1 MHRSHIQVCP
11 QNVEE
16 PVTATHQTTGLLR
29 LLWTIRPGRVAESIG
44 KAFLGRL
51 NAIAAILAVLWG
63 TAMLA
68 TRPRTWT
75 APVRSVFSRQL
86 LFTGVDGISAAVRF
100 GAAVGILVIVQAAIW
115 IDTLGVTQDVVAPM
129 LWRGIV
135 RELAPLLACL
145 VVIGRSCIPISTE
158 LATMMVNGEVEL
170 LDAQGVDPMTY
181 LVMPRVLSVVV
192 SVFCLAI
199 IIATS
204 MVATGYVLGWAV
216 DAIRVDLWTFLE
228 GILRQF
234 SSLDILF
241 FVPKTIIAGAFAGSI
256 CCLDG
261 LSVRGTMTDIPRV
274 ASRTGIRALTAVLA
288 ISAILSVL
296 FYGRILIFK
305 VV

>member
-1 MHRSHIQVCP
+1 M
-11 QNVEE
+11 
-16 PVTATHQTTGLLR
+16 TAIRQTTNLFR
-29 LLWTIRPGRVAESIG
+29 LLWAFRPSRIAESVGQAFIG
-44 KAFLGRL
+44 RC
-51 NAIAAILAVLWG
+51 NAIAAILAVLYG
-63 TAMLA
+63 TTALA
-68 TRPRTWT
+68 IRPSTWT
-75 APVRSVFSRQL
+75 PPVRSVFSRQL
-86 LFTGVDGISAAVRF
+86 LFTAVDGISAAVRF

-181 LVMPRVLSVVV
+181 LVMPRVLSVVI

-216 DAIRVDLWTFLE
+216 DAIRVDLWTFLD
-228 GILRQF
+228 GIFRQF
-234 SSLDILF
+234 NSLDLLF
-241 FVPKTIIAGAFAGSI
+241 FVPKTIIAGAFAGAI

-296 FYGRILIFK
+296 FYGRILMFK